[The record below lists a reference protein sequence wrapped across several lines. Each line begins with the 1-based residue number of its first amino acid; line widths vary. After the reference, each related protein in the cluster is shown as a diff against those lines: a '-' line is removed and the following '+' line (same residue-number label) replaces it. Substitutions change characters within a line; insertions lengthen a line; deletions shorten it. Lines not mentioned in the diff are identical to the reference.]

1 MACVLY
7 HTHDEVSTFWIAI
20 SVVEYYDMR
29 QFYQRGL
36 PGVTLYGEVLNAL
49 LETHL
54 SELNQALLQ
63 HDITYLDF
71 FEEWASSHFLNQMPV
86 DLSLESLGDFLREGW
101 PFFFRL
107 CLSILRGLQ
116 S

>member
-1 MACVLY
+1 
-7 HTHDEVSTFWIAI
+7 
-20 SVVEYYDMR
+20 
-29 QFYQRGL
+29 
-36 PGVTLYGEVLNAL
+36 VTLYGEVLNAL

-54 SELNQALLQ
+54 SDLNQVLLQ
-63 HDITYLDF
+63 HEITYLDF
-71 FEEWASSHFLNQMPV
+71 FEEWASSHFLDQMPI

-116 S
+116 SEILTLARANQ